1 MLGRLHRTI
10 ASAIPLAGLF
20 SRNSNF
26 APQFSM
32 ASSDKVE
39 VATFASGC
47 FWGTEHIF
55 VKHYKDKGLL
65 KSQVGFTGGDVENP
79 TYRQVCNKDTGH
91 AEAARIE
98 FDPTQVGY
106 AKLLLRTHNGP
117 EFFYRTHNPTTLNRQ
132 GNDIGPQ
139 YRSAIFTHSP
149 EQERIAKEVTANV
162 QAKHFDPEGLKI
174 VTAILPAGEWWPA
187 EESHQMYLFKNPSG
201 YQCETHRL
209 HW

>member
-1 MLGRLHRTI
+1 MLSRLHRTLT
-10 ASAIPLAGLF
+10 SAIPLTGLF
-20 SRNSNF
+20 PHSTHYV
-26 APQFSM
+26 PHKLSM

-47 FWGTEHIF
+47 YWGTEHIF
-55 VKHYKDKGLL
+55 VKHYGDNGIL
-65 KSQVGFTGGDVENP
+65 KTQVGFTGGDVANP
-79 TYRQVCNKDTGH
+79 SYRQVCTTNTGH
-91 AEAARIE
+91 AEALRIE
-98 FDPTQVGY
+98 FDAEKVGY
-106 AKLLLRTHNGP
+106 AELV

-149 EQERIAKEVTANV
+149 EQERIAKEVTADV
-162 QAKHFDPEGLKI
+162 QAKHFDPKGANI
-174 VTAILPAGEWWPA
+174 VTTILPAGEWWPA
-187 EESHQMYLFKNPSG
+187 DESHQMYLFKNPDG